1 MVFEDKKKMSD
12 DTQNSDLPFRSITYD
27 FERRSADEI
36 VERSRAFLEE
46 FRTRRSVRYFSGD
59 AIPEEALCNCIE
71 AAGQSP
77 SGANKQPWTF
87 VLVTNPDIKSR
98 IREAAE
104 IEEREH
110 YGGRAPER
118 WLMDL
123 EPLGTN
129 EDKPFLEIAPALI
142 VVFAQRH
149 GKTANEQ
156 HYYVSESVGI
166 AVGVLLAA
174 LHHAGLATL
183 THTPS
188 PMKFLGEILNRPSN
202 ERAYLLIPVGYP
214 SENCRVPDIGRK
226 RLDEYLKKS

>member
-1 MVFEDKKKMSD
+1 MTD
-12 DTQNSDLPFRSITYD
+12 DTQNNEPRFKSLALD
-27 FERRSADEI
+27 FKRRGAAEMI
-36 VERSRAFLEE
+36 ERSYAFLEG
-46 FRTRRSVRYFSGD
+46 FRTRRSVRHFSSD
-59 AIPEEALCNCIE
+59 PIPEEALCNCIE

-87 VLVTNPDIKSR
+87 VLVTDPDIKSK

-129 EDKPFLEIAPALI
+129 EYKPFLEMAPALI

-149 GKTANEQ
+149 GKTAEEQ

-166 AVGVLLAA
+166 ATGVLLAA
-174 LHHAGLATL
+174 LHHAGFVTL

-188 PMKFLGEILNRPSN
+188 PMEFLSRILKRPDN
-202 ERAYLLIPVGYP
+202 ERPYILFPIGYP
-214 SENCRVPDIGRK
+214 APDACVPDIQRK
-226 RLDEYLKKS
+226 VLDEVSVWVEGNG